1 MNTQDKNNLSEK
13 LKFENTVV
21 NRKGL
26 GLTVKCMSNHQ
37 QLDCLSYMKKVN
49 VGGTN

>member
-1 MNTQDKNNLSEK
+1 MNISHRNIEK

-26 GLTVKCMSNHQ
+26 GLTAKGTSNHQ
-37 QLDCLSYMKKVN
+37 QLDCLCYMKKVN